1 MSNNKNDNN
10 KPSSSQANNIMGIA
24 AIIVVGIFV
33 ICVIVVLAKGLFAS
47 NSAKVPDGLYTGTL
61 SSNVSAP
68 DEHITESS
76 ADSSQSDTSAADSST
91 GDTDS
96 SAADS
101 SSQEESSQDESSQD
115 DSSTAEVTGE
125 KAYITEYAYLRTE
138 PSQDGE
144 QIICMSPNLE
154 VTVLERGF
162 DGYCKVTFMNFDTP
176 LEGYVY
182 EGYLSQ
188 SPIG

>member
-1 MSNNKNDNN
+1 MSENKNGNNK
-10 KPSSSQANNIMGIA
+10 SSSPQANNIMGIA

-47 NSAKVPDGLYTGTL
+47 NSSKVPDGLYTGTL
-61 SSNVSAP
+61 SSELSSP
-68 DEHITESS
+68 DVPANTS
-76 ADSSQSDTSAADSST
+76 ADNSSQTDVSAADSS
-91 GDTDS
+91 
-96 SAADS
+96 A
-101 SSQEESSQDESSQD
+101 EESSQTDESSQD

-154 VTVLERGF
+154 VTVLERGL

-188 SPIG
+188 TPIG

>member
-1 MSNNKNDNN
+1 MSENKNGNNK
-10 KPSSSQANNIMGIA
+10 SSSPQANNIMGIA

-47 NSAKVPDGLYTGTL
+47 NSSKVPDGLYTGTL
-61 SSNVSAP
+61 SSELSSP
-68 DEHITESS
+68 DVPANTS
-76 ADSSQSDTSAADSST
+76 ADNSSQPDVSAADSSAEPS
-91 GDTDS
+91 DS
-96 SAADS
+96 SA
-101 SSQEESSQDESSQD
+101 EESSQTDESSQD